1 MPAYVTLRLK
11 KLKSSGS
18 LRLALEHNT
27 RDRPPPY
34 AYPERSALNVVD
46 RTTDQAMARYAKLL
60 PDKVRK
66 NAVHAVEFVVQ
77 ASPGTPTTV
86 LLSYFNASFFWLIA
100 RLGGDTN
107 HLSFAIHHDEESPHC
122 HLIMMPLR
130 DGRLNYNSYLGG
142 KKTALRELQTD
153 FAKEVGARFGLERG
167 IERSGIE
174 HRGHNTYR
182 QQMAAPLTKLP
193 TVTLPEPSLGQGK
206 RAYGEK
212 VAKLYDEAYA
222 PLLERLTAT
231 TNKAKILEDEKR
243 QVMRVSSARAK
254 ENDGL
259 RAELD
264 RLKGMI
270 RDGGAAFEEYRL
282 KLARLEKERMQGTLN
297 KVVDRSKD
305 KSIKKGPSRDDGN
318 GR

>member
-1 MPAYVTLRLK
+1 MPAYTTLRLK
-11 KLKSSGS
+11 KLKSAGS

-27 RDRPPPY
+27 RDRPPLH
-34 AYPERSALNVVD
+34 ADPERASSNYVS
-46 RTTDQAMARYAKLL
+46 RSTDKSIELYKKLL

-77 ASPGTPTTV
+77 ASPGTPPTV
-86 LLSYFNASFFWLIA
+86 LISYFNASFFWLIA

-107 HLSFAIHHDEESPHC
+107 LLNYAIHYDEESPHF

-142 KKTALRELQTD
+142 NKFQLRQLQTD
-153 FAKEVGARFGLERG
+153 FAKEVGTRHGLERG

-182 QQMAAPLTKLP
+182 QQMAAPLTNLP

-206 RAYGEK
+206 RAYGEQ

-259 RAELD
+259 REELTTIKMMILENDPRLAQYRAQLLKEAAE
-264 RLKGMI
+264 R
-270 RDGGAAFEEYRL
+270 
-282 KLARLEKERMQGTLN
+282 EKQTGKKKPR
-297 KVVDRSKD
+297 DRS
-305 KSIKKGPSRDDGN
+305 DDR